1 MIPWLIGSKLGRT
14 LLGGVALLL
23 ILAGVVGYA
32 QYERRRAQRAEA
44 SKAEVVRECEA
55 LKLALAEQN
64 QAIVRLQADGAAQ
77 ARRVGVASAEAS
89 RLRQEGEGRV
99 QQILLQPAPS
109 GDAELARWGAREAQ
123 RLTQRMETP

>member
-23 ILAGVVGYA
+23 ILAGFVGYA
-32 QYERRRAQRAEA
+32 RYERHRAQRAEA
-44 SKAEVVRECEA
+44 TLAEVVREREA
-55 LKLALAEQN
+55 LKLALTEQN
-64 QAIVRLQADGAAQ
+64 QAIQRLQAAGVAQ
-77 ARRVGVASAEAS
+77 ARRVGVATEEAS

-123 RLTQRMETP
+123 RLTQRMEAP